1 MTTNGKSTLEP
12 ETDLKQRFLPL
23 AESILSSKKLK
34 RVFTP
39 PASQQGTKH
48 QPKRTN
54 LDKLLDMATTNKHRQ
69 AVEIETNKIISEP
82 TETTF
87 VNRNNGSSLSSSSS
101 INGMKTNNG
110 TFIIFGS
117 ESMLASINKPSDAS
131 LNAGVGA
138 IKSKMSL
145 RKRNRKLNPTFLKR
159 RLLSV
164 NDIEER

>member
-1 MTTNGKSTLEP
+1 
-12 ETDLKQRFLPL
+12 
-23 AESILSSKKLK
+23 
-34 RVFTP
+34 
-39 PASQQGTKH
+39 
-48 QPKRTN
+48 
-54 LDKLLDMATTNKHRQ
+54 MATTNKHQQ

-138 IKSKMSL
+138 VKSKMSL

>member
-1 MTTNGKSTLEP
+1 
-12 ETDLKQRFLPL
+12 
-23 AESILSSKKLK
+23 
-34 RVFTP
+34 
-39 PASQQGTKH
+39 
-48 QPKRTN
+48 
-54 LDKLLDMATTNKHRQ
+54 MATTNKHQQ

-87 VNRNNGSSLSSSSS
+87 VNRNNGSSSS

-138 IKSKMSL
+138 VKSKMSL